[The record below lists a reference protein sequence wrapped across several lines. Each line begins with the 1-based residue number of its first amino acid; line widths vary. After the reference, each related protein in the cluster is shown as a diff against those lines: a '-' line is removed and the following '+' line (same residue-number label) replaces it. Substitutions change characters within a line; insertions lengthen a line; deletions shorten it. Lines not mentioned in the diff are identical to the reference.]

1 MTVKELFELIGAKHF
16 DCVRWN
22 QPCNCQGSGIYI
34 VSTSTDSGSNSGVT
48 PEPRFDNP
56 AIQRWIDRLP
66 EFTIDGMKPTVKT
79 LKKRLSEFWLPEE
92 NILYIGQTES
102 SLSKRIGDYYR
113 TELGAR
119 APHSGGQWLKTLAD
133 LGSLSVYYVSV
144 QNPKDK
150 ETALLK
156 YFFEQAG
163 KLPFANLKGPTG
175 KKQHGLKYQRKST
188 DIE

>member
-1 MTVKELFELIGAKHF
+1 MSGGT
-16 DCVRWN
+16 
-22 QPCNCQGSGIYI
+22 PCNCQGSGIYI
-34 VSTSTDSGSNSGVT
+34 VSTSTDSGSNLGVT

-175 KKQHGLKYQRKST
+175 KKQHGLKYQREST

>member
-1 MTVKELFELIGAKHF
+1 
-16 DCVRWN
+16 
-22 QPCNCQGSGIYI
+22 
-34 VSTSTDSGSNSGVT
+34 
-48 PEPRFDNP
+48 
-56 AIQRWIDRLP
+56 
-66 EFTIDGMKPTVKT
+66 MKPTVKT

-175 KKQHGLKYQRKST
+175 KKQHGLKYQREST